1 MRSTINGQS
10 DVRGRALNLLFL
22 LALGLTLVVGPVAFA
37 EDKPPAA
44 PGNEPGKED
53 PEKKD
58 ESDPGKEEPAKPDA
72 EEPPVFV
79 LSEKDRK
86 KVAKELN
93 KFLVP
98 AKKSGSHASAGI
110 DKLAQKKIDGH
121 SILEDVAA
129 ISDIANASR
138 VFGTKAGRKGSIVTK
153 KVSPKVHGFPGGV
166 GTVAYSI
173 YLPKSYNP
181 KKLWPVLFCLPDTG
195 DYPVTSNY
203 IKDVWLKS
211 PTIRDGYIVVVP
223 TPSAKGK
230 KWRSDAK
237 SYARALIALRHVAG
251 TFGASSK
258 TGGPASDYSRIFVDG
273 ADTAALLGARFS
285 EFFAGAIL
293 RGSDGRAGSFRLRQ
307 FGGLNALPAYCIVNP
322 KKNKQSK
329 FAAMLKVDNDA
340 TVIVE
345 SEDPIAA
352 DAEEIAKWM
361 NGLPPRTQPRSIEYT
376 VHNSSFQRHHWINVL
391 RFDSSLDPPAGFE
404 AEANRATNTVT
415 VHVRGVTQFEIS
427 LNDALVDLNEEVTIV
442 VVEGDKT
449 FEVLKGK
456 LTRDLGA
463 MLNELIETNQPWRI
477 YPTRITVDMPTV
489 RRKAAEAE
497 AARKAKEAAEKE
509 AGK

>member
-1 MRSTINGQS
+1 MRSTDKTRN
-10 DVRGRALNLLFL
+10 DVRGCALNLLFR
-22 LALGLTLVVGPVAFA
+22 LALGLTLVVGSVAFA

-53 PEKKD
+53 PEKKE
-58 ESDPGKEEPAKPDA
+58 ESDPAKADPAKPVA

-79 LSEKDRK
+79 LSDKDRK

-98 AKKSGSHASAGI
+98 AKKGGSHAAAGI
-110 DKLAQKKIDGH
+110 DKLEKKKIGGH

-129 ISDIANASR
+129 ISDIANAAR
-138 VFGTKAGRKGSIVTK
+138 VFGTKAGRKGSIVTV
-153 KVSPKVHGFPGGV
+153 KVSPRVHGFPGGV

-181 KKLWPVLFCLPDTG
+181 KKLWPVLFCLPDTS

-211 PTIRDGYIVVVP
+211 ATVKDGYIVVVP

-251 TFGASSK
+251 TFGASTK

-293 RGSDGRAGSFRLRQ
+293 RGADGRVGSFRLRQ
-307 FGGLNALPAYCIVNP
+307 FGGLNALPAYCIVDP
-322 KKNKQSK
+322 KKKKQTK
-329 FAAMLKVDNDA
+329 FAAMLKTDNEA
-340 TVIVE
+340 TAIVE
-345 SEDPIAA
+345 SADPLAA
-352 DAEEIAKWM
+352 DAEKIAEWM
-361 NGLPPRTQPRSIEYT
+361 NGLPPRTQPRSIQYT
-376 VHNSSFQRHHWINVL
+376 LHNSSFQRHHWINVL

-415 VHVRGVTQFEIS
+415 VKARGLTQFEIS
-427 LNDALVDLNEEVTIV
+427 LNDALVDLNQDVTIV

-489 RRKAAEAE
+489 RRRAAEAE